1 MAEGFAVDTEEIRAH
16 AAKLQALRQ
25 RVAAIRSASASISSN
40 EAAYG
45 VLCAWMAEILERRHQ
60 RQDQLFAD
68 VERNLARAAE
78 ELMHTSQEYAEA
90 DDTAARRIRRAGRM
104 EDSP

>member
-1 MAEGFAVDTEEIRAH
+1 MAEGFAVDIEEIRAH

-25 RVAAIRSASASISSN
+25 RVAAIRSASASIGSN

-60 RQDQLFAD
+60 RQNQLFAD

-78 ELMHTSQEYAEA
+78 ALTRTSQEYAET
-90 DDTAARRIRRAGRM
+90 DDTAAHRIRRAGRT